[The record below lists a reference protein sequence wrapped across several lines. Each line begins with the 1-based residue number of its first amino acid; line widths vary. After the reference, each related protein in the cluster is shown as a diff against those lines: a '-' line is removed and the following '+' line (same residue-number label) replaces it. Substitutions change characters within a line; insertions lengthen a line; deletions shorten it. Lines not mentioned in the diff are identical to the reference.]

1 MMNQVTKLQP
11 VTTPAALLSSLRGIP
26 RMALSYLFDDSEN
39 FKMPKDENQRIEF
52 LKNVEFYA
60 VLEAG
65 SLGLLSGLMIVL
77 ATAMIEPFE
86 GLLLEDLWWD
96 SILIL
101 GLVIFA
107 GTLITMLELVI
118 MYYLSLRAARLIA
131 RINQHSTNHD
141 DTDAQVM
148 YALVNAGLQT
158 PNNRGIF
165 FGIDPRN
172 DIPRWKVLL
181 VAIFFKT
188 KVSVSRTLIKMLWRR
203 FALRVF
209 GRTVSRG
216 ALELASL
223 PVFAFWNMW
232 VIRRTI
238 SELRFRSE
246 IPLRENDIVE
256 FILGE
261 LSHDFE
267 ARHLALEMMAE
278 HIYGA
283 GDVHPNIERLFRK
296 IHQMLPQDGWEVET
310 VTRLRGRNLD
320 VLSDEY
326 VEVCQRSLAISM
338 AMDPRSKRNHRRLFD
353 KLEKRLKTPKEW
365 KISALKKC
373 IISGKSLP

>member
-1 MMNQVTKLQP
+1 
-11 VTTPAALLSSLRGIP
+11 
-26 RMALSYLFDDSEN
+26 MALSYLFDNSEN
-39 FKMPKDENQRIEF
+39 FKMPKDESQRIQF

-65 SLGLLSGLMIVL
+65 ALGLLSGLLIVL

-86 GLLLEDLWWD
+86 GRLLEDLWWD
-96 SILIL
+96 RVLIL
-101 GLVIFA
+101 ALVVVA

-118 MYYLSLRAARLIA
+118 MYYLSLRAARLMA
-131 RINQHSTNHD
+131 RINQQSTNDD

-165 FGIDPRN
+165 FGINPRN
-172 DIPRWKVLL
+172 DIPRWKIL
-181 VAIFFKT
+181 VAAIFLKT

-209 GRTVSRG
+209 GRTLSRG

-232 VIRRTI
+232 VIRKTI

-246 IPLRENDIVE
+246 IPLRENDILE

-261 LSHDFE
+261 LFQDIE

-283 GDVHPNIERLFRK
+283 GDVHPNIERIFRK
-296 IHQMLPQDGWEVET
+296 IIEMLPSGTWEADT
-310 VTRLRGRNLD
+310 VPRLRERDLNI
-320 VLSDEY
+320 LSDEY
-326 VEVCQRSLAISM
+326 VRVCQRALAISM
-338 AMDPRSKRNHRRLFD
+338 AIDPRSRKNHQRLFA
-353 KLEKRLKTPKEW
+353 KLGKRLKTPKEW
-365 KISALKKC
+365 KISSLQKS
-373 IISGKSLP
+373 IILGKSLP

>member
-1 MMNQVTKLQP
+1 
-11 VTTPAALLSSLRGIP
+11 
-26 RMALSYLFDDSEN
+26 MALRYLFDNSEN
-39 FKMPKDENQRIEF
+39 FKMPKDEAQRIEF
-52 LKNVEFYA
+52 LKHIEFYA

-65 SLGLLSGLMIVL
+65 SLGLLSGLLIVL

-96 SILIL
+96 QVLIL

-107 GTLITMLELVI
+107 GTVITMLELVI
-118 MYYLSLRAARLIA
+118 MYYLSLRAARLMA
-131 RINQHSTNHD
+131 RINQHSTNDD

-158 PNNRGIF
+158 PNNHDIF
-165 FGIDPRN
+165 FGINPRN
-172 DIPRWKVLL
+172 DIPRWKILL
-181 VAIFFKT
+181 AAIFFKT

-209 GRTVSRG
+209 GRTLSRG

-232 VIRRTI
+232 VIRKTI

-256 FILGE
+256 FILGD
-261 LSHDFE
+261 LSQDIE

-283 GDVHPNIERLFRK
+283 GDVHPNIERIFRK
-296 IHQMLPQDGWEVET
+296 INQMLPSNAWKADAVP
-310 VTRLRGRNLD
+310 RLRERDLN
-320 VLSDEY
+320 VLTDEY
-326 VEVCQRSLAISM
+326 VKVCQRSLAISM
-338 AMDPRSKRNHRRLFD
+338 AMDPRSRKNHRRLFA

-365 KISALKKC
+365 KISSLQKC
-373 IISGKSLP
+373 IISGKSLS